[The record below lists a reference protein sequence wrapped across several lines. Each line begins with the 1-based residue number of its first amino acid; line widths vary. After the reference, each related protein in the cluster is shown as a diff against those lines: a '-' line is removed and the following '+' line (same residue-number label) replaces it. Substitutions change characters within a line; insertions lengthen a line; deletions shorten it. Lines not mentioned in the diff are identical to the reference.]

1 MDLAGELS
9 HEGGKGGQ
17 GAVQPLHG
25 VLSVG
30 EGHVG
35 FKLAH
40 DAPYVLTPQDLT
52 IVEAAKQSAVL
63 NPGDAA
69 GVVSGVGVAHSGVIG
84 AVGHGAGIAP
94 GDASALGGGIVS
106 TSVDFPQVS
115 AALDH
120 ALIAPGNAAAVGVS
134 GDRGPV
140 GAAPHHAGA
149 PVDAYQCAHVLISRH
164 IASDGDLFHCAV
176 VLTGQDAHLRLG
188 AARGHYPVQNQIF
201 YDSPLA
207 QRAEQAYLGTL
218 VQPGEA
224 GNGVS
229 GPVKGAAEH
238 GNGGKAGTS
247 QGNVGGQHHGYPLR
261 PGIRGAALGQLEQ
274 PAGIMNGDGIPLR
287 AGGGQQSQAEYQ
299 GQQQGGAPFCIV
311 HHGVIP
317 PFHPVPAACSQ

>member
-1 MDLAGELS
+1 M
-9 HEGGKGGQ
+9 
-17 GAVQPLHG
+17 
-25 VLSVG
+25 
-30 EGHVG
+30 
-35 FKLAH
+35 
-40 DAPYVLTPQDLT
+40 
-52 IVEAAKQSAVL
+52 
-63 NPGDAA
+63 
-69 GVVSGVGVAHSGVIG
+69 IG

-94 GDASALGGGIVS
+94 GDASAVGGGIVS

-218 VQPGEA
+218 
-224 GNGVS
+224 S
-229 GPVKGAAEH
+229 
-238 GNGGKAGTS
+238 
-247 QGNVGGQHHGYPLR
+247 
-261 PGIRGAALGQLEQ
+261 
-274 PAGIMNGDGIPLR
+274 
-287 AGGGQQSQAEYQ
+287 SQAKPEMVCP
-299 GQQQGGAPFCIV
+299 APSKV
-311 HHGVIP
+311 PRNTGMVEK
-317 PFHPVPAACSQ
+317 PVPAREMSAASTTVTP